1 MNYSLGTNQS
11 AATWEGSLSSAPIQW
26 RWGILAASVLVLI
39 SLYPQVH
46 LWLTSGQYWQHA
58 VAYNQGLGDEVAY
71 AAYVNAL
78 IDGRPRRND
87 PYTGRDDL
95 SDSRLPESLF
105 SIQFVPAYA
114 IALAAR
120 ALGISATTAFI
131 FLTPLAAF
139 ASGLAVFWLVHLL
152 TGNCRLAS
160 CGVLVVLCLGTLASA
175 EGMFS
180 SFVGGERHFDYFPFL
195 RRYQPAASFPL
206 FLLFL
211 IVVCRFLV
219 RRQRPILSGILAAS
233 ILVLLVFSYFYLW
246 TAALAWLGA
255 IALLWLIS
263 RPDDRAILMRFLA
276 VVGAITTCALIPYFI
291 MISHSA
297 ETTRNVQSLVLSR
310 KPDLF
315 SAAELLG
322 ATVLLVLVFGIRRNS
337 FRLHDGRVIAAAS
350 FALLPFIVLNQQ
362 IITGRVLQP
371 IHYKGFVTSYAV
383 LISFVILGGLS
394 WPRRNGG
401 SWQVSKRAL
410 VWITIAAF
418 EWGAIEAYQAA
429 KRNAVAND
437 RGAEEMTIYAY
448 FADQA
453 RKGSR
458 LNSDEVILF
467 EDLAMAD
474 GAPAASPFPVLW
486 APHMVVY
493 PGVATTESKERLYK
507 HLYYTGVGVKEL
519 DAYFRGE
526 TIYNGCAVG
535 LFGFDRFIDGL
546 NPNAK
551 PITRD
556 ELNAE
561 LMAYAR
567 YIETFD
573 KQRASSPRVS
583 HVIIRTG
590 SETNLEN
597 LDRWYQRDTGE
608 QVGKFTI
615 YRITLVD
622 HLKDTAV
629 SRPTSR
635 F

>member
-1 MNYSLGTNQS
+1 MNSSETN
-11 AATWEGSLSSAPIQW
+11 TWEGSLSSAPVQW
-26 RWGILAASVLVLI
+26 RWGILATFVLVLL
-39 SLYPQVH
+39 SLCPQVH
-46 LWLTSGQYWQHA
+46 LWITSGEYWQHA

-87 PYTGRDDL
+87 PYTRRD
-95 SDSRLPESLF
+95 DSRLPESLF

-114 IALAAR
+114 IALPAR
-120 ALGISATTAFI
+120 AFGISATTAFI
-131 FLTPLAAF
+131 FLTPLVAF
-139 ASGLAVFWLVHLL
+139 ASGLAVFWLIHLL
-152 TGNCRLAS
+152 TGNSRLAG
-160 CGVLVVLCLGTLASA
+160 CGVLVILCLGTLASA

-180 SFVGGERHFDYFPFL
+180 SFVGGDKHFDYFPFL

-211 IVVCRFLV
+211 GVVCRFLV
-219 RRQRPILSGILAAS
+219 RRQRPILSGILSAS
-233 ILVLLVFSYFYLW
+233 ILLLLVFSYFYLW
-246 TAALAWLGA
+246 TAALAWLA
-255 IALLWLIS
+255 VIALLWLIS
-263 RPDDRAILMRFLA
+263 RPEDRAILMRFLV
-276 VVGAITTCALIPYFI
+276 VVGAITICALIPYFI

-297 ETTRNVQSLVLSR
+297 ETTRNVQSLVMSR
-310 KPDLF
+310 KRDLF

-322 ATVLLVLVFGIRRNS
+322 AVVLLILAFGIRRNTL
-337 FRLHDGRVIAAAS
+337 RLTDARVIAAAS

-383 LISFVILGGLS
+383 LISFVILGGLN
-394 WPRRNGG
+394 WPRLNGG

-418 EWGAIEAYQAA
+418 EWGAIEAYQAT
-429 KRNAVAND
+429 KQNAGGNV
-437 RGAEEMTIYAY
+437 RVAEEMSIYAY

-453 RKGSR
+453 RKSSR
-458 LNSDEVILF
+458 LNSDEVMLF
-467 EDLAMAD
+467 DDLGMAD

-493 PGVATTESKERLYK
+493 PSVTITESKERLYK
-507 HLYYTGVGVKEL
+507 HLYYTGVGVKDL

-526 TIYNGCAVG
+526 TVYTGCAAG
-535 LFGFDRFIDGL
+535 LFGFDRIIDGL

-556 ELNAE
+556 EINAE

-615 YRITLVD
+615 YRIKLMD
-622 HLKDTAV
+622 HLEDTAV
-629 SRPTSR
+629 SRSTGG